1 MTTDPL
7 DSLRLPL
14 VPIEPRPAFVED
26 LLRRIER
33 VGPAARDSATVR
45 YFNDDLDAAVVFYRQ
60 LGFEVEL
67 RPSPVFAMLY
77 RGDLRLLLSTPASH
91 ELVDGTMPEPGGWN
105 RISLRVDDLDR
116 IVDGLRQQGVAIR
129 NDPTTGVG
137 VRLAV
142 VDDPAG
148 NPIELFEPQAAYHE
162 RTGGQP
168 T

>member
-7 DSLRLPL
+7 DSLRLPV
-14 VPIEPRPAFVED
+14 VPIEPRPSFAAD
-26 LLRRIER
+26 LRYRIRR

-45 YFNDDLDAAVVFYRQ
+45 YFIDDLDAALAFYRQ

-77 RGDLRLLLSTPASH
+77 RGDLRLLLSTPSSH
-91 ELVDGTMPEPGGWN
+91 ALVDGTTPEPGGWN
-105 RISLRVDDLDR
+105 RISLRVEDLDR
-116 IVDGLRQQGVAIR
+116 VVEGLRQHGVAIR
-129 NDPTTGVG
+129 SDPTAGVG

-142 VDDPAG
+142 IADPAG

-162 RTGGQP
+162 RTGGQ
-168 T
+168 TS